1 MSNNSFSGE
10 SKPVKDLSHRI
21 IMKIG
26 MIDPN
31 DFKSSNIEEIELQSN
46 KKQKT
51 EKWSVNTDSNTG
63 NMRIYRSR

>member
-1 MSNNSFSGE
+1 
-10 SKPVKDLSHRI
+10 
-21 IMKIG
+21 

-31 DFKSSNIEEIELQSN
+31 DFKSSDIEEIELQSN
-46 KKQKT
+46 KKQKS